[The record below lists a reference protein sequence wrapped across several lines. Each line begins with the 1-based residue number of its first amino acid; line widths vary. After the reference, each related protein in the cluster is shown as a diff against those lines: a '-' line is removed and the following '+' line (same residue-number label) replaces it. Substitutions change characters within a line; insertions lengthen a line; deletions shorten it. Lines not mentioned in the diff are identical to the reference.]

1 MSKIPTDFP
10 YESRWAEVEGSRMH
24 YVEVGSGEPIL
35 FLHGQPTS
43 SYLWRNV
50 LPHLAP
56 LGRAI
61 APDLIGFGRSDK
73 PDIEYRFVDHA
84 RYVDGFIEALGLDRL
99 TFVIHDWGSGLGFHW
114 ARRHPDRVRGLAF
127 FEAILAPIP
136 SWDDFPAEL
145 RDLFRGFRSPET
157 GRALLIDQNVFIEKV
172 LPGAVARGLTEVEM
186 EHYREPF
193 RDPAS
198 REPVYRWPNE
208 LPIGGEPADVTE
220 IVGAYNAWLQE
231 TQVPKL
237 LLHAE
242 PGAITRAPL
251 VEWCKAHLPELEV
264 VHVGAGIHYLQED
277 NPDGIGK
284 AVADWYRRKVTP

>member
-1 MSKIPTDFP
+1 MSDIPTDFP
-10 YESRWAEVEGSRMH
+10 YESRFVEVEGSKMH
-24 YVEVGSGEPIL
+24 YVEVGSGDPIL

-84 RYVDGFIEALGLDRL
+84 RYIDGFIEALGLDRL

-114 ARRHPDRVRGLAF
+114 ARRHPERVRGLAF

-145 RDLFRGFRSPET
+145 RDVFRGFRSPET
-157 GRALLIDQNVFIEKV
+157 GRSLLIDQNVFIEKV
-172 LPGAVARGLTEVEM
+172 LPGAVVRGLTEVK
-186 EHYREPF
+186 
-193 RDPAS
+193 
-198 REPVYRWPNE
+198 V
-208 LPIGGEPADVTE
+208 
-220 IVGAYNAWLQE
+220 
-231 TQVPKL
+231 
-237 LLHAE
+237 
-242 PGAITRAPL
+242 
-251 VEWCKAHLPELEV
+251 
-264 VHVGAGIHYLQED
+264 
-277 NPDGIGK
+277 
-284 AVADWYRRKVTP
+284 RKTLRGDQCHT

>member
-1 MSKIPTDFP
+1 MSTISTDFH
-10 YESRWAEVEGSRMH
+10 YDSHFVEVEGSKMH
-24 YVEVGSGEPIL
+24 YVEVGSGDPIL

-43 SYLWRNV
+43 SYLWRNI

-84 RYVDGFIEALGLDRL
+84 RYIDGFIEALGLDRL
-99 TFVIHDWGSGLGFHW
+99 TFVVHDWGSGLGFHW
-114 ARRHPDRVRGLAF
+114 ARRHPERVRGLAF

-157 GRALLIDQNVFIEKV
+157 GRSLLIDQNVFIEKV
-172 LPGAVARGLTEVEM
+172 LPGAVVRGLTEVEM
-186 EHYREPF
+186 ERYREPF
-193 RDPAS
+193 KDPAS

-220 IVGAYNAWLQE
+220 IVETYNAWLQE
-231 TQVPKL
+231 TDVPKL

-251 VEWCKAHLPELEV
+251 VEWCKENLSELEV

-284 AVADWYRRKVTP
+284 AVADWYRRKIK

>member
-1 MSKIPTDFP
+1 MSTIPTDFP
-10 YESRWAEVEGSRMH
+10 YDSHFVEVEGSKMH
-24 YVEVGSGEPIL
+24 YVEVGSGDPIL

-43 SYLWRNV
+43 SYLWRNI

-84 RYVDGFIEALGLDRL
+84 RYIDGFIEALRLDRL
-99 TFVIHDWGSGLGFHW
+99 TLVVHDWGSGLGFHW
-114 ARRHPDRVRGLAF
+114 ACRHPERVRGLAF

-157 GRALLIDQNVFIEKV
+157 GRSLLIDQNVFIEKV

-186 EHYREPF
+186 ERYREPF
-193 RDPAS
+193 KDPAS

-231 TQVPKL
+231 TDVPKL

-251 VEWCKAHLPELEV
+251 VEWCKENLSELEV

-284 AVADWYRRKVTP
+284 AVADWYRRRVK

>member
-1 MSKIPTDFP
+1 MSTISTDFP
-10 YESRWAEVEGSRMH
+10 YDSHFVEVEGSKMH

-84 RYVDGFIEALGLDRL
+84 RYIDGFIEALGLDRL

-114 ARRHPDRVRGLAF
+114 ARRHPERVRGLAF

-145 RDLFRGFRSPET
+145 RDLFRGFRSLET
-157 GRALLIDQNVFIEKV
+157 GRSLLIDQNVFIEKV
-172 LPGAVARGLTEVEM
+172 LPGAVVRGLTEVEM
-186 EHYREPF
+186 ERYREPF
-193 RDPAS
+193 TDPAS

-231 TQVPKL
+231 TDVPKL

-251 VEWCKAHLPELEV
+251 VEWCKENLPELEV

-284 AVADWYRRKVTP
+284 AVADWYRRRVR

>member
-1 MSKIPTDFP
+1 MSDIPTDFP
-10 YESRWAEVEGSRMH
+10 YESRFVEVEGSKMH
-24 YVEVGSGEPIL
+24 YVEVGSGDPIL

-84 RYVDGFIEALGLDRL
+84 RYIDGFIEALGLDRL

-114 ARRHPDRVRGLAF
+114 ARRHPERVRGLAF

-145 RDLFRGFRSPET
+145 RDVFRGFRSPET
-157 GRALLIDQNVFIEKV
+157 GRSLLIDQNVFIEKV
-172 LPGAVARGLTEVEM
+172 LPGAVVRGLTEVEM
-186 EHYREPF
+186 DRYREPF
-193 RDPAS
+193 KDPAS

-231 TQVPKL
+231 TDVPKL

-251 VEWCKAHLPELEV
+251 VEWCKANLKELEV

-284 AVADWYRRKVTP
+284 AVADWYRRKVG

>member
-1 MSKIPTDFP
+1 MSDIPTDFP
-10 YESRWAEVEGSRMH
+10 YESRFVEVEGSKMH
-24 YVEVGSGEPIL
+24 YVEVGSGDPIL

-84 RYVDGFIEALGLDRL
+84 RYIDGFIEALGLDRL
-99 TFVIHDWGSGLGFHW
+99 TFVVHDWGSGLGFHW
-114 ARRHPDRVRGLAF
+114 ARRHPERVRGLAF

-145 RDLFRGFRSPET
+145 RDVFRGFRSPET
-157 GRALLIDQNVFIEKV
+157 GRSLLIDQNVFIEKV
-172 LPGAVARGLTEVEM
+172 LPGAVVRGLTEVEM
-186 EHYREPF
+186 DRYREPF
-193 RDPAS
+193 KDPAS

-231 TQVPKL
+231 TDVPKL
-237 LLHAE
+237 LLYAE

-251 VEWCKAHLPELEV
+251 VEWCRENLSELEV

-284 AVADWYRRKVTP
+284 AVADWYRRKVS

>member
-1 MSKIPTDFP
+1 MSNIPTDFP
-10 YESRWAEVEGSRMH
+10 YESRFVEVEGSKMH
-24 YVEVGSGEPIL
+24 HVEVGSGDPIL

-43 SYLWRNV
+43 SYLWRNI

-84 RYVDGFIEALGLDRL
+84 RYIDGFIEALGLDRL

-157 GRALLIDQNVFIEKV
+157 GRSLLIDQNVFIEKV
-172 LPGAVARGLTEVEM
+172 LPGAVVRGLTEVEM
-186 EHYREPF
+186 ERYREPF

-231 TQVPKL
+231 TDVPKL
-237 LLHAE
+237 LL
-242 PGAITRAPL
+242 PRRARSDHPR
-251 VEWCKAHLPELEV
+251 ASRRV
-264 VHVGAGIHYLQED
+264 VQGESSRA
-277 NPDGIGK
+277 
-284 AVADWYRRKVTP
+284 

>member
-1 MSKIPTDFP
+1 MSDIPTDFP
-10 YESRWAEVEGSRMH
+10 YESHFVEVEGSKMH
-24 YVEVGSGEPIL
+24 YVEVGSGDPIL

-84 RYVDGFIEALGLDRL
+84 RYIDGFIEALGLDRL

-114 ARRHPDRVRGLAF
+114 ARRHPERVRGLAF
-127 FEAILAPIP
+127 FEAIIAPIP

-145 RDLFRGFRSPET
+145 RDVFRGFRSPET
-157 GRALLIDQNVFIEKV
+157 GRSLLIDQNVFIEKV
-172 LPGAVARGLTEVEM
+172 LPGAVVRGLTEVEM
-186 EHYREPF
+186 ERYREPF
-193 RDPAS
+193 KDPAS

-231 TQVPKL
+231 TDVPKL

-251 VEWCKAHLPELEV
+251 VEWCKANLKELEV

-284 AVADWYRRKVTP
+284 AVADWYRRKVG

>member
-1 MSKIPTDFP
+1 MSDIPTDFP
-10 YESRWAEVEGSRMH
+10 YESRFVEVEGSKMH
-24 YVEVGSGEPIL
+24 YVEVGSGDPIL

-84 RYVDGFIEALGLDRL
+84 RYIDGFIEALGLDRL
-99 TFVIHDWGSGLGFHW
+99 TFVVHDWGSGLGFHW
-114 ARRHPDRVRGLAF
+114 ARRHPERVRGLAF

-157 GRALLIDQNVFIEKV
+157 GRSLLIDQNVFIEKV
-172 LPGAVARGLTEVEM
+172 LPGAVVRGLTEVEM
-186 EHYREPF
+186 ERYREPF

-231 TQVPKL
+231 TDVPKL
-237 LLHAE
+237 LLYAE

-251 VEWCKAHLPELEV
+251 VEWCRENLSELEV

-284 AVADWYRRKVTP
+284 AVADWYRRKVS

>member
-1 MSKIPTDFP
+1 MSDIPTDFP
-10 YESRWAEVEGSRMH
+10 YESRFVEVEGSKMH
-24 YVEVGSGEPIL
+24 YVEVGSGDPIL

-43 SYLWRNV
+43 SYLWRNI

-84 RYVDGFIEALGLDRL
+84 RYIDGFIEALGLDRL
-99 TFVIHDWGSGLGFHW
+99 TLVVHDWGSGLGFHW
-114 ARRHPDRVRGLAF
+114 ARRHPERVRGLAF

-157 GRALLIDQNVFIEKV
+157 GRSLLIDQNVFIEKV

-186 EHYREPF
+186 ERYREPF
-193 RDPAS
+193 KDPAS

-220 IVGAYNAWLQE
+220 IVETYNAWLQE
-231 TQVPKL
+231 TDVPKL

-251 VEWCKAHLPELEV
+251 VEWCKANLEKLEV

-284 AVADWYRRKVTP
+284 AVADWYRRRVK